1 MKKITTEIE
10 INAPVEKVWAVL
22 TDFNNYPKWNPFI
35 ISIDGDIKEGKQFK
49 VILQQPDS
57 KPMTFKPRCL
67 KLEKDKEFRWL
78 GHLFIA
84 GLFDGEHIFE
94 LQALNDGKTRFI
106 QKENFKGLLVP
117 LLWKQLDTKTRAGFE
132 LMNEK
137 VKELAEN
144 E

>member
-57 KPMTFKPRCL
+57 KPMTFKPICL
-67 KLEKDKEFRWL
+67 KLEKNKEFRWL

-144 E
+144 G